1 MLGWYLQLLLVNG
14 YFGINFNFY
23 KLSRTL
29 LKAETLCRL
38 MLKTQCSIPLMMIA
52 NLLIPVVRTFL
63 QEKRNRVKLMKKMK
77 LQQTK
82 TEPLSFCIDV
92 LIKGVLIKPV
102 AEQTK
107 GTEIHFALHIA
118 TKFDIISK
126 WQRIIAEKRINCIIF
141 EIQTAKI

>member
-1 MLGWYLQLLLVNG
+1 MLHSPDDDSESADTSSENLP
-14 YFGINFNFY
+14 
-23 KLSRTL
+23 SR
-29 LKAETLCRL
+29 ETKSC
-38 MLKTQCSIPLMMIA
+38 
-52 NLLIPVVRTFL
+52 
-63 QEKRNRVKLMKKMK
+63 KLMKKMK